1 MGIKFVEDLGPPA
14 VVTVADVLVS
24 EQKPEWYRPVGI
36 GLAAAGYVA
45 GGMFGMGG
53 QFVKNLGI
61 AAAPWAFR
69 SIYEYIKE
77 ATSPV
82 SGAGRTVVM
91 QPRARVG
98 ARVGSYPAQP
108 QNGQRWPSAV

>member
-1 MGIKFVEDLGPPA
+1 MPIRFVEDLGPPA

-53 QFVKNLGI
+53 QFIKNLGI

-82 SGAGRTVVM
+82 SGRTVVM

-98 ARVGSYPAQP
+98 TRVGSYPAQP